1 MIMHILFLTDNFPP
15 EVNAPAGR
23 TFEHCR
29 EWVKA
34 GQQVTVIT
42 CAPNFPKGEIYQGY
56 RNRLW
61 QTEVMAGIRVIRVW
75 TYITA
80 NEGFLKRSL
89 DYFSYALPSFFAGLF
104 VKSDVIIATSP
115 QLFTT
120 FSAYAISKVKRRP
133 WIFELRDLWPE
144 SIRTVGA
151 IEHRRV
157 LDFLEKIAIFMYRNC
172 TRVVALTPAFKQ
184 KLLSMGIA
192 SDKVDVI
199 TNGANLDLFFPRQ
212 KDEELL
218 KHFDLEGKFVAAY
231 IGTHGMA
238 HNLAFI
244 VKSISSL
251 QDKSIHFLFVGD
263 GAEKKNIVQLAADL
277 AVSNVNFIDPVAKEQ
292 VARYLSLA
300 DVALVPLKNAD
311 TFKTVIPS
319 KIFEAAAMEKPIL
332 LGVEGQA
339 KEIVEEYR
347 TGLCFEPEN
356 EKDFLDKLV
365 RMKTD
370 RELYQGLQQGCKK
383 LVKAFDRKRL
393 AEEML
398 EVIRKLGPENR

>member
-1 MIMHILFLTDNFPP
+1 MHILFLTDNFPP
-15 EVNAPAGR
+15 EVNAPASR

-42 CAPNFPKGEIYQGY
+42 CAPNFPKGRIYQGY
-56 RNRLW
+56 RNKLW
-61 QTEVMAGIRVIRVW
+61 QTEVMDGIRVIRVW

-89 DYFSYALPSFFAGLF
+89 DYFSYALSSFFAGLF

-157 LDFLEKIAIFMYRNC
+157 LDFLEKIAIFMYHNC

-192 SDKVDVI
+192 SAKVDVI
-199 TNGANLDLFFPRQ
+199 TNGANLDLFSPRQ

-244 VKSISSL
+244 VKSIASL

-263 GAEKKNIVQLAADL
+263 GAEKKNIVHLAADL
-277 AVSNVNFIDPVAKEQ
+277 AVSNVHFIDPVFKEQ

-319 KIFEAAAMEKPIL
+319 KIFEAAAMGKPIL

-356 EKDFLDKLV
+356 EKDFLDKLI

-370 RELYQGLQQGCKK
+370 RELYQSLQQGCKK

>member
-1 MIMHILFLTDNFPP
+1 MHILFLTDNFPP
-15 EVNAPAGR
+15 EVNAPACR

-238 HNLAFI
+238 HNLALI

-292 VARYLSLA
+292 VVRYLSLA

>member
-1 MIMHILFLTDNFPP
+1 
-15 EVNAPAGR
+15 VNAPASR

-80 NEGFLKRSL
+80 NEGFLKRTL
-89 DYFSYALPSFFAGLF
+89 DYFSYALSSFVAGLF
-104 VKSDVIIATSP
+104 MKSDVIIATSP

-157 LDFLEKIAIFMYRNC
+157 LDFLEKIAIFMYHNC

-184 KLLSMGIA
+184 KLLSMGVA

-199 TNGANLDLFFPRQ
+199 TNGANLDLFSPRK
-212 KDEELL
+212 KDKELL

-277 AVSNVNFIDPVAKEQ
+277 AVSNVNFIDPVSKEQ

-300 DVALVPLKNAD
+300 
-311 TFKTVIPS
+311 
-319 KIFEAAAMEKPIL
+319 
-332 LGVEGQA
+332 EGFFRQA
-339 KEIVEEYR
+339 
-347 TGLCFEPEN
+347 CS
-356 EKDFLDKLV
+356 D
-365 RMKTD
+365 
-370 RELYQGLQQGCKK
+370 
-383 LVKAFDRKRL
+383 
-393 AEEML
+393 
-398 EVIRKLGPENR
+398 ENR

>member
-1 MIMHILFLTDNFPP
+1 MHIVFLTDNFPP
-15 EVNAPAGR
+15 EVNAPASR

-42 CAPNFPKGEIYQGY
+42 CAPNFPKGRIYQGY

-80 NEGFLKRSL
+80 NKGFLKRTL
-89 DYFSYALPSFFAGLF
+89 DYFSYAFSSFVAGLF
-104 VKSDVIIATSP
+104 VRSDVIIATSP

-151 IEHRRV
+151 IEQRRV
-157 LDFLEKIAIFMYRNC
+157 LDFLEKTAIFMYHNC
-172 TRVVALTPAFKQ
+172 TRVVALTPAFKR
-184 KLLSMGIA
+184 KLLSMGVA

-199 TNGANLDLFFPRQ
+199 TNGANLDLFSPRQ

-263 GAEKKNIVQLAADL
+263 GAEKRNIVQLAADL
-277 AVSNVNFIDPVAKEQ
+277 AVSNVHFIDPVSKEQ

-339 KEIVEEYR
+339 KEIVEKYR
-347 TGLCFEPEN
+347 ADLFG
-356 EKDFLDKLV
+356 
-365 RMKTD
+365 
-370 RELYQGLQQGCKK
+370 
-383 LVKAFDRKRL
+383 
-393 AEEML
+393 
-398 EVIRKLGPENR
+398 

>member
-157 LDFLEKIAIFMYRNC
+157 LDFLEKIAIFMYHNC

-238 HNLAFI
+238 HNLALI

-292 VARYLSLA
+292 VARYWSLA